1 MSHRIRMKMMKIGK
15 TSNYKVKIWIKMIKR
30 MMIYQKSKNRKTIL
44 KTQEKIKGKRINKMK
59 KTKRNESVNKERL
72 ICISI

>member
-1 MSHRIRMKMMKIGK
+1 MKIGK

-30 MMIYQKSKNRKTIL
+30 IMIYQKSKNRKTIL

>member
-1 MSHRIRMKMMKIGK
+1 MSHRIRMEMMKIGK